1 MASFARRT
9 ALADLLGRL
18 ADERGQL
25 DTPADEAEIARYLRL
40 LGEHWRIARRTPGR
54 LMRLVLDTEAVNALL
69 DPKHSAERKVR
80 QAVEAARRLRR
91 DDSDDL
97 GRLAA
102 SYRTVVIESL
112 AQMLTA
118 PGRLTW

>member
-1 MASFARRT
+1 MVWLHPPS
-9 ALADLLGRL
+9 GRPWQIFSAAWL
-18 ADERGQL
+18 TSD
-25 DTPADEAEIARYLRL
+25 
-40 LGEHWRIARRTPGR
+40 
-54 LMRLVLDTEAVNALL
+54 ALL
-69 DPKHSAERKVR
+69 DPKHPAERKVR

-102 SYRTVVIESL
+102 PYRTVVIESL

-118 PGRLTW
+118 PGRLIW